1 MPTRAPEITFRSD
14 RGRVPAILYDV
25 PHWYACYTRSRH
37 EKIVDELLRQHKI
50 ESFLPV
56 IVRES
61 LWKDRKKLV
70 SFPLFPGYVFARF
83 TLDHL
88 SQVLA
93 THGVVAVVSARGYPT
108 PIPAVEIESVQLV
121 SRAAGTAAELEP
133 APMLQEGRWV
143 RVSAGVLE
151 GAVGVV
157 VERRGRQRV
166 LVGISAIGRGVEVDI
181 RVADLVPIAAPL

>member
-1 MPTRAPEITFRSD
+1 MPIT
-14 RGRVPAILYDV
+14 PP
-25 PHWYACYTRSRH
+25 PHWYACYTRSRQ

-61 LWKDRKKLV
+61 LWKDRKKQV

-93 THGVVAVVSARGYPT
+93 THGVVAVVSARGYHVFASGPPT
-108 PIPAVEIESVQLV
+108 KGRVLPRDPSPPA
-121 SRAAGTAAELEP
+121 RAGEDGVRHQPRRPLLPRGRPADQARLRAGGP
-133 APMLQEGRWV
+133 RHP
-143 RVSAGVLE
+143 
-151 GAVGVV
+151 
-157 VERRGRQRV
+157 ERRQ
-166 LVGISAIGRGVEVDI
+166 LPLEVELATA
-181 RVADLVPIAAPL
+181 VAEPVAQDA